1 MEKPTIE
8 KSIILLEEIRKLLIA
23 NYNDRPN
30 AVASFGT
37 AKLNSRDVKEI
48 FDKQFKF
55 LAEKHN
61 TLASGTAAEIEKHKS
76 DVSDEL
82 DAMQKTL
89 DTELEDHKAA
99 TAAEIAKHKAEVDGA
114 LEAQDEE
121 INGAVLTATEAERI
135 AKEVQARA
143 DNGEFI
149 GETGKQGEKG
159 DPGSIKFIIVT
170 ELPEE
175 DIDESAIYLVPAE
188 NPSEDNKFIEYFYA
202 NGRWEMLPGGG
213 INVDLTDYL
222 KKTDAEDNYVSKV
235 KFTGSGYRI
244 HVCEQ
249 NGVLKEV
256 GVAYPSMVPSGYRI
270 PMSNGAG
277 NLTVADPKEDQHAA
291 TKKYVDDAIAAI
303 TNGEE
308 VAY

>member
-61 TLASGTAAEIEKHKS
+61 ALASGTAAEIEKHKS

-82 DAMQKTL
+82 
-89 DTELEDHKAA
+89 EDHKAA
-99 TAAEIAKHKAEVDGA
+99 TAAEIAKHKDATAAEIAAHKAEVDGA

-121 INGAVLTATEAERI
+121 IDGAVSSAAEAVRI
-135 AKEVQARA
+135 ADELKARA
-143 DNGEFI
+143 DAGEFK
-149 GETGKQGEKG
+149 GDPGKKGDKG
-159 DPGSIKFIIVT
+159 DPGSISFIIVT

-175 DIDESAIYLVPAE
+175 DIDESAIYLVPSE

-213 INVDLTDYL
+213 INVDLTEYL
-222 KKTDAEDNYVSKV
+222 KKSDFATAGQIVEKVRTNKYLSPYYLDEIMRIGLTTNAKVLTDEEKAAALAWL
-235 KFTGSGYRI
+235 
-244 HVCEQ
+244 
-249 NGVLKEV
+249 GV
-256 GVAYPSMVPSGYRI
+256 
-270 PMSNGAG
+270 N
-277 NLTVADPKEDQHAA
+277 Q
-291 TKKYVDDAIAAI
+291 YVDNAIAAI
-303 TNGEE
+303 TDGEE